1 MLAGRVKLK
10 TFLAGAAGG
19 LLLLCAGIVAG
30 GGALTDAV
38 TGPPAPGPALSTLQ
52 PVEVEAPPAAGPA
65 PAAPEASVVGDGL
78 RDVDREAMSWRG
90 KALKSDKGKDVSA
103 KRPYKI
109 NVYQDSGNKTVNR
122 LKIDLD
128 RDDKWDEKWDFD
140 GDELRRQVAPGDD
153 EQYTQTFRWS
163 GNGWVAAD

>member
-19 LLLLCAGIVAG
+19 LLLLCAGVVAG
-30 GGALTDAV
+30 GGALTLGLR
-38 TGPPAPGPALSTLQ
+38 GPPTPPPTTLQ
-52 PVEVEAPPAAGPA
+52 PVAVEAQPAVAPL
-65 PAAPEASVVGDGL
+65 PAAPEAAVVGDGL
-78 RDVDREAMSWRG
+78 RDVDRDAMSWRG

-140 GDELRRQVAPGDD
+140 GEELRRQVAPADD

>member
-10 TFLAGAAGG
+10 TFLAGVAGG

-30 GGALTDAV
+30 GGAVTDAL
-38 TGPPAPGPALSTLQ
+38 TGPPAPPPTTLL
-52 PVEVEAPPAAGPA
+52 PVAVEPPPAVAPA
-65 PAAPEASVVGDGL
+65 PAAPEAAVVGDGL
-78 RDVDREAMSWRG
+78 RDADRDAMSWRG
-90 KALKSDKGKDVSA
+90 KALKSDKSKDVSA

-109 NVYQDSGNKTVNR
+109 NVYQDSGHKTVNR

-140 GDELRRQVAPGDD
+140 GEELRRQVAPADD